1 VSGDRPFKVGV
12 TIHPQQC
19 TIEQLRAAWRRA
31 DELGVDS
38 IWFWDHFF
46 PLYGNPDGN
55 HFECWS
61 LLAAAAVDTRA
72 PRIGSM
78 VTCIGYR
85 NPDLLASVAATVD
98 QLSGGRLVLGLGA
111 GWFARDYEEY
121 GYDFGEASDRVR
133 TLREALPR
141 IKSRIARLRPGPAGR
156 MPILIAGSGERVML
170 RLVAEHAQMWN
181 TIGSLDQFERKSAVL
196 DEWCARVGRD
206 PCEIERGGNVSN
218 LSGREIEGWLAAGL
232 QHFVLRI
239 APPVRHPGP
248 RAGPQDQGLLR
259 ISPVAARDPAD
270 SHNGNGG
277 YLWPAH

>member
-1 VSGDRPFKVGV
+1 MKSVRPFKVGV

-19 TIEQLRAAWRRA
+19 TIEELRAAWRRA

-46 PLYGNPDGN
+46 PLYGNPNGN

-72 PRIGSM
+72 PQIGPM

-85 NPDLLASVAATVD
+85 NPDLLASIAATVD

-111 GWFARDYEEY
+111 GWFQRDYDQY
-121 GYDFGEASDRVR
+121 GYVFGEARDRVR

-141 IKSRIARLRPGPAGR
+141 IKTRIGRLRPGPAGP
-156 MPILIAGSGERVML
+156 MPILIAGGGEKVML

-181 TIGSLDQFERKSAVL
+181 TLGSLDQFIRKSAVL
-196 DEWCARVGRD
+196 DEWCARLGRD
-206 PCEIERGGNVSN
+206 
-218 LSGREIEGWLAAGL
+218 GREIERTANVGNLSAGEIEAWRKAGL

-239 APPVRHPGP
+239 AQPFNTKDLERV
-248 RAGPQDQGLLR
+248 LKLR
-259 ISPVAARDPAD
+259 D
-270 SHNGNGG
+270 S
-277 YLWPAH
+277 

>member
-1 VSGDRPFKVGV
+1 MKSVRPFKVGV

-19 TIEQLRAAWRRA
+19 TIEELRAAWRRA

-46 PLYGNPDGN
+46 PLYGNPNGN

-72 PRIGSM
+72 PQIGPM

-85 NPDLLASVAATVD
+85 NPDLLASIAATVD

-111 GWFARDYEEY
+111 GWFQRDYDQY
-121 GYDFGEASDRVR
+121 GYVFGEARDRVR

-141 IKSRIARLRPGPAGR
+141 IKTRIGRLRPGPAGP
-156 MPILIAGSGERVML
+156 MPILIAGGGEKVML

-181 TIGSLDQFERKSAVL
+181 TLGSLDQFIRKSAVL
-196 DEWCARVGRD
+196 DEWCARLGRD
-206 PCEIERGGNVSN
+206 GHEIERTANVGN
-218 LSGREIEGWLAAGL
+218 LSAGEIEEWRKAGL

-239 APPVRHPGP
+239 AHPFNT
-248 RAGPQDQGLLR
+248 
-259 ISPVAARDPAD
+259 RDLERVLKIRD
-270 SHNGNGG
+270 S
-277 YLWPAH
+277 